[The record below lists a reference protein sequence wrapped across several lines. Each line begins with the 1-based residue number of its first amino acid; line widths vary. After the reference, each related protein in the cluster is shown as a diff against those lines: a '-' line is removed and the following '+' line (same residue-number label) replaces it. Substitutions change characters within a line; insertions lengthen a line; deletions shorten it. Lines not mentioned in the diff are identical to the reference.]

1 MAPTLETPGPVVNR
15 HLATP
20 GGRRGISQFRDL
32 RQPSSLRTI
41 RSTISWVPGVESWIG
56 TMISSEVTGD
66 ASPGAGGEVPC
77 VALAVAE
84 AAGRAEPAAGDV
96 HPERGGVATS
106 PAGPALFDR

>member
-20 GGRRGISQFRDL
+20 RGRRGISQFRDL

-77 VALAVAE
+77 VALAVTE
-84 AAGRAEPAAGDV
+84 AAGRAEPAAGAA